1 MVGEERIG
9 GLDDRPQPLPL
20 VAFGRYRERVVGLRP
35 DLTVTRGCPHD
46 RYSDTSRPPSC
57 AGTGTVIGKDGPV
70 TTPPPPPPGSGPP
83 SGRYAGSPFASW
95 GRRVLGY
102 LIDVVLLAV
111 VIEIVRLVGG
121 GLIVEAVVYIAG
133 LALLGWMNGASG
145 RTPGKRVV
153 GIRVVRDADGRVLG
167 GGLGQVRALCHFL
180 DTVAGRAER
189 GR

>member
-1 MVGEERIG
+1 
-9 GLDDRPQPLPL
+9 
-20 VAFGRYRERVVGLRP
+20 
-35 DLTVTRGCPHD
+35 
-46 RYSDTSRPPSC
+46 
-57 AGTGTVIGKDGPV
+57 V

-111 VIEIVRLVGG
+111 VIEIVRLIGG
-121 GLIVEAVVYIAG
+121 GLIVEAVVYVAG

-167 GGLGQVRALCHFL
+167 GGLGLVRALCHFL
-180 DTVAGRAER
+180 DTVACLLGWLWPVWDSKNQTFADKILATVVLRA
-189 GR
+189 

>member
-1 MVGEERIG
+1 
-9 GLDDRPQPLPL
+9 
-20 VAFGRYRERVVGLRP
+20 
-35 DLTVTRGCPHD
+35 
-46 RYSDTSRPPSC
+46 
-57 AGTGTVIGKDGPV
+57 V

-102 LIDVVLLAV
+102 LIDIVILVVV
-111 VIEIVRLVGG
+111 VEIVRLLGG
-121 GLIVEAVVYIAG
+121 GLIVEIVVYVLG

-167 GGLGQVRALCHFL
+167 GGLGLVRALCHFL
-180 DTVAGRAER
+180 DTVSCFLGWLWPLWDSKNQTFADKILATVVIRA
-189 GR
+189 

>member
-1 MVGEERIG
+1 
-9 GLDDRPQPLPL
+9 
-20 VAFGRYRERVVGLRP
+20 
-35 DLTVTRGCPHD
+35 
-46 RYSDTSRPPSC
+46 
-57 AGTGTVIGKDGPV
+57 V

-111 VIEIVRLVGG
+111 VIEIVRLIGG
-121 GLIVEAVVYIAG
+121 GLIVEAVVYVAG

-145 RTPGKRVV
+145 RTPGKRMV

-167 GGLGQVRALCHFL
+167 GGLGLVRALCHFL
-180 DTVAGRAER
+180 DTVACLLGWLWPVWDSKNQTFADKILATVVLRA
-189 GR
+189 

>member
-1 MVGEERIG
+1 
-9 GLDDRPQPLPL
+9 
-20 VAFGRYRERVVGLRP
+20 
-35 DLTVTRGCPHD
+35 
-46 RYSDTSRPPSC
+46 
-57 AGTGTVIGKDGPV
+57 V

-102 LIDVVLLAV
+102 LIDIVAVVV

-121 GLIVEAVVYIAG
+121 GLIVETVIFIAG

-167 GGLGQVRALCHFL
+167 GALGLVRALCHFL
-180 DTVAGRAER
+180 DTVSCFLGWLWPLWDSKNQTFADKILATVVLRA
-189 GR
+189 

>member
-1 MVGEERIG
+1 
-9 GLDDRPQPLPL
+9 
-20 VAFGRYRERVVGLRP
+20 
-35 DLTVTRGCPHD
+35 
-46 RYSDTSRPPSC
+46 
-57 AGTGTVIGKDGPV
+57 V

-121 GLIVEAVVYIAG
+121 GLIVEAVVYVAG

-167 GGLGQVRALCHFL
+167 GGLGLVRALCHFL
-180 DTVAGRAER
+180 DTVACLLGWLWPVWDSKNQTFADKILATVVLRA
-189 GR
+189 

>member
-1 MVGEERIG
+1 
-9 GLDDRPQPLPL
+9 
-20 VAFGRYRERVVGLRP
+20 
-35 DLTVTRGCPHD
+35 
-46 RYSDTSRPPSC
+46 
-57 AGTGTVIGKDGPV
+57 V

-167 GGLGQVRALCHFL
+167 GGLGLVRALCHFL
-180 DTVAGRAER
+180 DTVACLLGWLWPVWDSKNQTFADKILATVVLRA
-189 GR
+189 

>member
-1 MVGEERIG
+1 
-9 GLDDRPQPLPL
+9 
-20 VAFGRYRERVVGLRP
+20 
-35 DLTVTRGCPHD
+35 
-46 RYSDTSRPPSC
+46 
-57 AGTGTVIGKDGPV
+57 V

-102 LIDVVLLAV
+102 LIDIAILVV
-111 VIEIVRLVGG
+111 VIELVRLAVGG
-121 GLIVEAVVYIAG
+121 IIAEVVVYVLG

-167 GGLGQVRALCHFL
+167 GGLGLVRALCHFL
-180 DTVAGRAER
+180 DTVSCLLGWLWPLWDSKNQTFADKILATVVIRA
-189 GR
+189 

>member
-1 MVGEERIG
+1 
-9 GLDDRPQPLPL
+9 
-20 VAFGRYRERVVGLRP
+20 
-35 DLTVTRGCPHD
+35 
-46 RYSDTSRPPSC
+46 
-57 AGTGTVIGKDGPV
+57 V

-102 LIDVVLLAV
+102 LIDIVILVV
-111 VIEIVRLVGG
+111 VIELVRLAVGG
-121 GLIVEAVVYIAG
+121 FIAEVVVYVLG

-167 GGLGQVRALCHFL
+167 GGLGLVRALCHFL
-180 DTVAGRAER
+180 DTVSCLLGWLWPLWDSKNQTFADKILATVVIRA
-189 GR
+189 